1 MSDYVDTDLK
11 RGFHSINEKLDVFV
25 VPVVGTLTGMLESMT
40 VERMGVGRA

>member
-1 MSDYVDTDLK
+1 MSDCVDTDLK
-11 RGFHSINEKLDVFV
+11 KSFYSINGKLDVFV